1 MVHEYSVQILIDP
14 KSLLNKPAKVSYY
27 ERQGCC
33 FTGAQQP
40 GAPKKGLW
48 APKVFVA
55 APKIN
60 YYLLGS

>member
-40 GAPKKGLW
+40 GAPKKMIW
-48 APKVFVA
+48 APKFLQQF
-55 APKIN
+55 PTH
-60 YYLLGS
+60 YLLGF